1 MSTINWKRQQEEH
14 HMRPLSSHS
23 RGQNK
28 AGRHGWQT
36 LGSMLEDKWA
46 AEIKRQ
52 EQLLHTCVWKGQSN
66 FPWRSSSPNITMPLS
81 QCRHVPNTYST
92 SCQMDTAELVLGDEF
107 LQGKLLC
114 PWRNSSPN
122 IAMPLSRCRHV
133 PNTFST
139 SCQTDTAKLDFCWT
153 QSKPVTPASR
163 QQWLASGPIMD
174 PMGCEMTSSSQR
186 HTFYHM
192 TR

>member
-1 MSTINWKRQQEEH
+1 MSQWPLRHLQPVSHIHWNMDQSNKNWCHVPHTRLRYSERTTRMSTINWKRQQEEH

-28 AGRHGWQT
+28 AGRHGWQS

-52 EQLLHTCVWKGQSN
+52 EQLLNTCMWKGQSN
-66 FPWRSSSPNITMPLS
+66 FSLEKFIAQHHNAFFAMQACAEHIQYQLPNG
-81 QCRHVPNTYST
+81 H
-92 SCQMDTAELVLGDEF
+92 
-107 LQGKLLC
+107 
-114 PWRNSSPN
+114 
-122 IAMPLSRCRHV
+122 SRV
-133 PNTFST
+133 G
-139 SCQTDTAKLDFCWT
+139 FCWT

-163 QQWLASGPIMD
+163 QQWLASGPMTD
-174 PMGCEMTSSSQR
+174 LMGCEMTSSSQR